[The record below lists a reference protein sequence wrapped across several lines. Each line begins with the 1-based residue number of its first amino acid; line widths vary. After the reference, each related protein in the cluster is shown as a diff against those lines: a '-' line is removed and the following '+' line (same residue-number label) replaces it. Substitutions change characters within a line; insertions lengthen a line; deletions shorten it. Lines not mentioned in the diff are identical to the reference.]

1 MSEGNTKFESFGED
15 STTVQPDIDWAT
27 VEGQRCKPP
36 CVHTPVVGWIP
47 LSSFKIYIGNLGPL
61 VNQENIGQIFGH
73 FGEMRTVEFPTDRHP
88 INPQGRGFA
97 FVHYVCPSDC
107 TRAIEHMNGRKV
119 GDTNIVVLPFQKRDA
134 GPGSRSMGSRRRFDS
149 RRQRSPSSHYNSSRY
164 RRERSRSPRSES
176 RRQSDSRSIT
186 RQRGDSPITPPRRR
200 SNIYPVA
207 TGGPSSPHLPVVYL
221 GEPKPPNLQPLF
233 PRELETNTN
242 EMEVFHF
249 PGSTALQDAKNR
261 HDKEM
266 SDLYNY
272 LDTIKGTI
280 AKPNQGTK

>member
-1 MSEGNTKFESFGED
+1 MSEGNKKFESFGEN
-15 STTVQPDIDWAT
+15 STTVQPEIDWAT
-27 VEGQRCKPP
+27 VEGQRCKRP
-36 CVHTPVVGWIP
+36 CVHMANAGWIP
-47 LSSFKIYIGNLGPL
+47 LSSLKIYIGNLGPL
-61 VNQENIGQIFGH
+61 VKQENIGQIFGH

-134 GPGSRSMGSRRRFDS
+134 GSGSRSRGSRRRFDS
-149 RRQRSPSSHYNSSRY
+149 RKQRSPSSHYNSSRY

-176 RRQSDSRSIT
+176 RRRSVSRSFT
-186 RQRGDSPITPPRRR
+186 RQRSDSP
-200 SNIYPVA
+200 
-207 TGGPSSPHLPVVYL
+207 TGGPSSPHLPVQYL

-233 PRELETNTN
+233 PSALETNTN

-249 PGSTALQDAKNR
+249 PGSTALQDAKKR

-266 SDLYNY
+266 SDLYIY
-272 LDTIKGTI
+272 LDTIKATI
-280 AKPNQGTK
+280 TKPNQGTK